1 MQILLAPKIRHLC
14 HWLNEF
20 DYFITNLNSTVITDK
35 DTGKYNVCLQ
45 YLLCSF
51 LFWTFLFSLFF
62 WYKTNS
68 IYVYMFKKESSVIS
82 WLEYVENK
90 FNKRHCS
97 FCFSLYFFL
106 FTLTFSFLIRWF
118 VIGLLLILWY
128 LLLILSCFIREWLT
142 QFKSFLNHFFPDL
155 ILNVLYESA
164 AIYDIDRWKKIG

>member
-1 MQILLAPKIRHLC
+1 MNLTILLQI
-14 HWLNEF
+14 W
-20 DYFITNLNSTVITDK
+20 IV
-35 DTGKYNVCLQ
+35 
-45 YLLCSF
+45 LLSQTKTLENIMFVFNICYVRFCFEHSF
-51 LFWTFLFSLFF
+51 FL
-62 WYKTNS
+62 
-68 IYVYMFKKESSVIS
+68 YMFKKESSVIS